1 MKLLQNNVLGGNK
14 LNCFKATQVLGG
26 PTHILIW
33 ASEILFYDEVI
44 VEKKFYAILCFF
56 KKLCSLKFFH
66 WSSCFLWFFCCSVS
80 FYSCPICLLVTPK
93 FFLIHL
99 DSCLLYVFCPFP
111 LLYSAFLHFLLT
123 LTCIFSFFLLE
134 LMAFLLWYFI
144 YKPKRRYKKWII
156 WSLLLKLI
164 IFSLFFKSFFA

>member
-1 MKLLQNNVLGGNK
+1 MSRNFLDNKILLYQLFLVVRPYYHLQFPVLHDTQYQNHLLKDEEV
-14 LNCFKATQVLGG
+14 
-26 PTHILIW
+26 P
-33 ASEILFYDEVI
+33 FYDEVVVDEI
-44 VEKKFYAILCFF
+44 FYTALCFS
-56 KKLCSLKFFH
+56 KRLCSLKYFD

-123 LTCIFSFFLLE
+123 LTCIFSFFS
-134 LMAFLLWYFI
+134 AGVNG
-144 YKPKRRYKKWII
+144 
-156 WSLLLKLI
+156 
-164 IFSLFFKSFFA
+164 IFTMVFYL